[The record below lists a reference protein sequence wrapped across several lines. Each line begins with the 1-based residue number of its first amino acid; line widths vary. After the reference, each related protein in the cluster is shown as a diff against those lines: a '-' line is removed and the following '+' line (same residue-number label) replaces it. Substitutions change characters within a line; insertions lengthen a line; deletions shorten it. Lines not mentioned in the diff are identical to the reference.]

1 MKNCF
6 LPRADHHGTCRSVK
20 DQSSIFERWRITNGS
35 TLWHTELARRGVRV
49 TVVAASDDL
58 RDELAC
64 YGLNVNAL
72 SIKAAVDAL
81 STGNL

>member
-1 MKNCF
+1 MIC
-6 LPRADHHGTCRSVK
+6 VM
-20 DQSSIFERWRITNGS
+20 SSR
-35 TLWHTELARRGVRV
+35 
-49 TVVAASDDL
+49 
-58 RDELAC
+58 